1 MRRLDDTEVAELL
14 DSDAVARL
22 ATIDADG
29 YPHVTPIWFL
39 WADGLIR
46 LTSYADR
53 PHLDRI
59 RANRRVGLVVD
70 AEAAQRPDGERP
82 NRHVRIIGDA
92 AVAVDTGGE
101 WTRRI
106 RRKYLDAAAAAR
118 STTSERVVI
127 TVRPRQFRAVASV

>member
-1 MRRLDDTEVAELL
+1 MRRLDDTEVADLL

-53 PHLDRI
+53 PHLDRV
-59 RANRRVGLVVD
+59 RVDPRVGLVID
-70 AEAAQRPDGERP
+70 TEAAQRSDGERP
-82 NRHVRIIGDA
+82 NRQVRIIGDA
-92 AVAVDTGGE
+92 TVAVDIGGE

-106 RRKYLDAAAAAR
+106 RRKYLGSAAEAPP
-118 STTSERVVI
+118 STGERAVI
-127 TVRPRQFRAVASV
+127 TLRPRHFHAVASV

>member
-39 WADGLIR
+39 WADGLMR

-59 RANRRVGLVVD
+59 RGNPRVGLVVD
-70 AEAAQRPDGERP
+70 TEAAQRPDGERP
-82 NRHVRIIGDA
+82 NRQVRITGDA
-92 AVAVDTGGE
+92 TVAVDTGGE

-106 RRKYLDAAAAAR
+106 RRKYLGAADEASR
-118 STTSERVVI
+118 TTGERAVI
-127 TVRPRQFRAVASV
+127 TLRPKAFRAVASV